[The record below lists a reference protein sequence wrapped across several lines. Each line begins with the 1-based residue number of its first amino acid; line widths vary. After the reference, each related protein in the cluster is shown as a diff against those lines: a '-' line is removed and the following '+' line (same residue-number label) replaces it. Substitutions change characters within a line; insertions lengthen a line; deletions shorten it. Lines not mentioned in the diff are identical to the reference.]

1 MLSIT
6 GSIIGFWE
14 QGMASEKSIPLSHP
28 LWAELFQFGIYKPT
42 LGRITRQLTAY
53 ALFAL
58 LAYGCLG
65 LWYFLAPR
73 DNSGD
78 VAPDWYVAYGP
89 YIQWGVP
96 LACLAL
102 SGWFSYRLVN
112 YPRFAEFLISVEA
125 EMNKVSWPS
134 KTELIRSTIVVIF
147 MLLFLAIVLFGFDV
161 LWRTLFD
168 LLYAVTGVIKPQ
180 SASGA

>member
-1 MLSIT
+1 
-6 GSIIGFWE
+6 
-14 QGMASEKSIPLSHP
+14 MASDKSISLTNH

-42 LGRITRQLTAY
+42 LGRVTRQVTAY

-58 LAYGCLG
+58 LAYGCLS

-73 DNSGD
+73 GGTQGAE
-78 VAPDWYVAYGP
+78 APKWYQDYGI
-89 YIQWGVP
+89 YLYWGLP
-96 LACLAL
+96 TLCLAA
-102 SGWFSYRLVN
+102 SAWFCYRLVN

-134 KTELIRSTIVVIF
+134 RTELIRSTIVVIF
-147 MLLFLAIVLFGFDV
+147 MLIFLAMVLFGFDV

-168 LLYAVTGVIKPQ
+168 LLYSVTGVVTAQPADAVK
-180 SASGA
+180 

>member
-1 MLSIT
+1 
-6 GSIIGFWE
+6 
-14 QGMASEKSIPLSHP
+14 MASEKSISLSHP

-42 LGRITRQLTAY
+42 LGRVTRQVTAY

-73 DNSGD
+73 NNSGAD
-78 VAPDWYVAYGP
+78 ELPQWYANYGI
-89 YIQWGVP
+89 YVQWGVS

-147 MLLFLAIVLFGFDV
+147 MLLFLAFVLFGFDI
-161 LWRTLFD
+161 LWRTIFD
-168 LLYAVTGVIKPQ
+168 LLYAVTGVVSSKPEDVVK
-180 SASGA
+180 

>member
-1 MLSIT
+1 
-6 GSIIGFWE
+6 
-14 QGMASEKSIPLSHP
+14 MASEKSIPLSHP

-65 LWYFLAPR
+65 LWYYLAA
-73 DNSGD
+73 DKGGES
-78 VAPDWYVAYGP
+78 DWQKWYAENGHYFQRTLP
-89 YIQWGVP
+89 P
-96 LACLAL
+96 ALLAL
-102 SGWFSYRLVN
+102 SAWFCYRLVN

-134 KTELIRSTIVVIF
+134 KSELIRSTIVVIF
-147 MLLFLAIVLFGFDV
+147 MLLFLAVVLFGFDV

-168 LLYAVTGVIKPQ
+168 LLYAVTGVVKPG
-180 SASGA
+180 SSSGA

>member
-1 MLSIT
+1 MASDKSIT
-6 GSIIGFWE
+6 
-14 QGMASEKSIPLSHP
+14 LSHP

-42 LGRITRQLTAY
+42 LGRVTRQVTAI

-65 LWYFLAPR
+65 LWFYLAPT
-73 DNSGD
+73 SGGESEWQQ
-78 VAPDWYVAYGP
+78 WYAANGRYF
-89 YIQWGVP
+89 QWSIP
-96 LACLAL
+96 LAVLAL
-102 SGWFSYRLVN
+102 SGWFSFRLVN

-147 MLLFLAIVLFGFDV
+147 MLLFLAVVLFGFDI
-161 LWRTLFD
+161 LWRTIFD
-168 LLYAVTGVIKPQ
+168 ALYYVTGVVKEQP
-180 SASGA
+180 GDVVK